1 MRTIQSLENEISDN
15 VVILKV
21 DSSNQE
27 ALDKIRSL
35 IAEIGNSYG
44 NEVKDRIIK
53 KKNFKRF
60 QGLNI

>member
-15 VVILKV
+15 IVILKV

>member
-60 QGLNI
+60 QGLNL

>member
-15 VVILKV
+15 IVILKV
-21 DSSNQE
+21 DGSNQE
-27 ALDKIRSL
+27 ALDKIRSI

-60 QGLNI
+60 PGLNI

>member
-60 QGLNI
+60 PGLNI